1 MARVASSRGSLPE
14 HAPRGM
20 CASWARCRPQG
31 STPCGCIAFI
41 SRRVLE
47 HTPRGLVASWARA
60 GLDTVLSARC
70 IHLEARARAH
80 ASWVCSIRSTV
91 PPAGLDTAHAGNR
104 LRPQSTAG
112 ALLSL
117 PHAVA
122 EFAATPL
129 QVATRSACGLC
140 GRMHLRHSRAS
151 SWRGPSLPTS
161 WQGCSSFE
169 V

>member
-1 MARVASSRGSLPE
+1 M
-14 HAPRGM
+14 
-20 CASWARCRPQG
+20 
-31 STPCGCIAFI
+31 
-41 SRRVLE
+41 
-47 HTPRGLVASWARA
+47 
-60 GLDTVLSARC
+60 LSARC

-129 QVATRSACGLC
+129 QVATRSACGYVRPHALETFSC
-140 GRMHLRHSRAS
+140 IQLAWAVAAHQLAGVLLLRGLSRLVLAEES
-151 SWRGPSLPTS
+151 ACADES
-161 WQGCSSFE
+161 
-169 V
+169 